1 FNIFKCNKVYYAA
14 YSNKWYTMDPK
25 VAEDLLL
32 LMTRGS
38 KQICLTVGKMSPV
51 TMATFCSVRYFN
63 I

>member
-1 FNIFKCNKVYYAA
+1 
-14 YSNKWYTMDPK
+14 MDPK

-38 KQICLTVGKMSPV
+38 KQICLTVGKVSPV

-63 I
+63 V